1 MLKTLYFKDY
11 RNKTVFNTF
20 YIFTF
25 RACSNSLYLCNRH
38 ITCNVSTVSHIFNIY
53 ILLQTFKS
61 FALIAQTTDG
71 VAVEIL
77 NQRVNVIVD
86 HTCCMIIDI
95 C

>member
-11 RNKTVFNTF
+11 RNKTVFKTF
-20 YIFTF
+20 IYSLSEHVRILFICAIVISHVMYLLYPTLSIFISYF
-25 RACSNSLYLCNRH
+25 KL
-38 ITCNVSTVSHIFNIY
+38 
-53 ILLQTFKS
+53 FKS
-61 FALIAQTTDG
+61 FALIAHTTDG